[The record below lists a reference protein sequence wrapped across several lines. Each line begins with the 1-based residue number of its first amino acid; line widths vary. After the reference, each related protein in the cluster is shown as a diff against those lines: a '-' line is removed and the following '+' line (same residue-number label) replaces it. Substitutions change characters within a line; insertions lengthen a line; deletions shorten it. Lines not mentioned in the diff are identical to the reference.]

1 VVLSG
6 YSGFLYH
13 YNWFHDIAH
22 SLIYNALIVIK
33 VQCMYNVLIVIKVQ
47 NQEEKGRVDCPKYYL
62 GFGYGVHQYF
72 NYIVVVFYWL
82 RKSDHPEKPIDLPQ
96 VYCA

>member
-13 YNWFHDIAH
+13 YNWFHDIAEILLKVVL
-22 SLIYNALIVIK
+22 STINQIK
-33 VQCMYNVLIVIKVQ
+33 SIKIDM
-47 NQEEKGRVDCPKYYL
+47 QEERGRVHCPKYYL

-72 NYIVVVFYWL
+72 NYIVVVCFTG
-82 RKSDHPEKPIDLPQ
+82 
-96 VYCA
+96 

>member
-1 VVLSG
+1 
-6 YSGFLYH
+6 
-13 YNWFHDIAH
+13 
-22 SLIYNALIVIK
+22 
-33 VQCMYNVLIVIKVQ
+33 MYM
-47 NQEEKGRVDCPKYYL
+47 QEEKGRVDCPKYYL

-96 VYCA
+96 GTDKIYHIMLYRVHLVMSEIQTHSFSIDRD